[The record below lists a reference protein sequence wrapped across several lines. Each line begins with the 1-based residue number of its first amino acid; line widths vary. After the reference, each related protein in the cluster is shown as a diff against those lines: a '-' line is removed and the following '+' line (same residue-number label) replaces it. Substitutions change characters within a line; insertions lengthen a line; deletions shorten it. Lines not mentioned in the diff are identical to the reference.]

1 MKVKQILA
9 YLKQQSDRSASLFE
23 QEVVL
28 RVEGRDYAIRSIDSS
43 TSAVVFWGGEELI
56 HENTLPGVGDVPGG
70 SEEAGVE
77 PANILREAE
86 QITPVAEVV
95 PDEILEEGKRQ
106 R

>member
-1 MKVKQILA
+1 MKVKQMLA

-28 RVEGRDYAIRSIDSS
+28 RVDGRDYAIRSIDSS
-43 TSAVVFWGGEELI
+43 TSAVVFWGGEEII
-56 HENTLPGVGDVPGG
+56 HEDTQPGVVDVPGG
-70 SEEAGVE
+70 SEGAGVE
-77 PANILREAE
+77 PADTLREAE